1 MSSVVVLGDSHL
13 DRISRVFEFPNNFT
27 IVARGGAHLNLWL
40 ENKAIIRCHDVCMT
54 VLGGN
59 NLTANPRDALGY
71 KEEIKN
77 VLGQLVQLRNFC
89 KFHNVKLIICQ
100 VLNRRVSMDSAFDV
114 IKTFNNRL
122 GENKLKPHYRKLEMS
137 EEFIDDGVHMT
148 NMMYKKLGKKL
159 VEIAETAPVARPDLA
174 DVTLQNF
181 H

>member
-1 MSSVVVLGDSHL
+1 MSSVVVLGDSYL

-40 ENKAIIRCHDVCMT
+40 ENEAIIRCHDVCMT
-54 VLGGN
+54 FLGGN

-71 KEEIKN
+71 KEQIKN

-89 KFHNVKLIICQ
+89 NFHHVKLIICQ
-100 VLNRRVSMDSAFDV
+100 VLNCRVSMDSAFDV
-114 IKTFNNRL
+114 IKTFNN
-122 GENKLKPHYRKLEMS
+122 MS

-148 NMMYKKLGKKL
+148 NNMYKQLGKKL